1 MIFIL
6 WKRGIELKNRTK
18 YFAYPYVVWMII
30 FIVFPSFLVLL
41 YSLTTKDSNGL
52 TTIQFTMA
60 NFNKFF
66 DPLYMNILW
75 DSIFLA
81 AISTAICLMIGYP
94 AAYIISKAEISRRN
108 TLLFLC
114 ILPMWMNMLLRTYA
128 WMTILGNN
136 GILNNLFSLLG
147 LPKVNM
153 LYTRGATVMGMVY
166 NFLPF
171 MILPI
176 YTALSKMD
184 SGILE
189 AADDLG
195 ANKYVVFRK
204 IILPLSMPGVISGI
218 VMVFMPAVST
228 FIIPQLLGGNKSMMI
243 GNLIEKLFILN
254 GDWNF
259 GSAISI
265 IMMVIILISM
275 SIMNKF
281 DVDKEGGA
289 RLW

>member
-1 MIFIL
+1 M
-6 WKRGIELKNRTK
+6 KDRTK
-18 YFAYPYVVWMII
+18 YFSYPYIVWIMA
-30 FIVFPSFLVLL
+30 FILFPSVLVFL
-41 YSLTTKDSNGL
+41 YSITKDSNGII
-52 TTIQFTMA
+52 TINFTLD
-60 NFNKFF
+60 NYRIFFN
-66 DPLYMNILW
+66 PMYINILF
-75 DSIFLA
+75 DSIWLA
-81 AISTAICLMIGYP
+81 TISTIICLLLGYP
-94 AAYIISKAEISRRN
+94 AAYIISNANISKRN

-136 GILNNLFSLLG
+136 GLINNFLELIG
-147 LPKVNM
+147 LPRLNL
-153 LYTRGATVMGMVY
+153 LYTKGATIMGMVY
-166 NFLPF
+166 NFIPF

-176 YTALSKMD
+176 YTALSKLD
-184 SGILE
+184 IKLIE
-189 AADDLG
+189 AATDLG
-195 ANKYVVFRK
+195 ANKKIVFKK

-218 VMVFMPAVST
+218 IMVFMPAVST
-228 FIIPQLLGGNKSMMI
+228 FIIPQLLGGNKNMMI

-265 IMMVIILISM
+265 IMMLIILASM

>member
-1 MIFIL
+1 M
-6 WKRGIELKNRTK
+6 KNKTK
-18 YFAYPYVVWMII
+18 YFAYPYMVWMVI
-30 FIVFPSFLVLL
+30 FIVFPCFLVLL
-41 YSLTTKDSNGL
+41 YGITTKESNGL
-52 TTIQFTMA
+52 TTIQFTFE
-60 NFNKFF
+60 NFKKFF
-66 DPLYMNILW
+66 NPLYINILW

-81 AISTAICLMIGYP
+81 ALSTAICLMLGYP
-94 AAYIISKAEISRRN
+94 AAFIISKANLSRRN

-136 GILNNLFSLLG
+136 GIINNFFGFLG

-171 MILPI
+171 MILPV

-195 ANKYVVFRK
+195 ASKFIKFKK

-265 IMMVIILISM
+265 VMMIIILISM

>member
-1 MIFIL
+1 M
-6 WKRGIELKNRTK
+6 KDRTK
-18 YFAYPYVVWMII
+18 YFAYPYLLWII
-30 FIVFPSFLVLL
+30 LFIVFPSFLVLL
-41 YSLTTKDSNGL
+41 YSITTKQSNGL
-52 TTIQFTMA
+52 TTIQFTLE
-60 NFNKFF
+60 NFKKFF
-66 DPLYMNILW
+66 DPLYINILW

-81 AISTAICLMIGYP
+81 AVSTVICLALGYP
-94 AAYIISKAEISRRN
+94 AAFIISKTDLSRRN

-136 GILNNLFSLLG
+136 GILNNFFASLG
-147 LPKVNM
+147 LPRVNM

-184 SGILE
+184 RGILE

-195 ANKYVVFRK
+195 ATEYIKFKN

-218 VMVFMPAVST
+218 IMVFMPAVST
-228 FIIPQLLGGNKSMMI
+228 FIIPQLLGGNKSMMV
-243 GNLIEKLFILN
+243 GNLVEKLFILN

-265 IMMVIILISM
+265 IMMIIILISM

-281 DVDKEGGA
+281 DIDKEGGA

>member
-1 MIFIL
+1 
-6 WKRGIELKNRTK
+6 LKNKTK
-18 YFAYPYVVWMII
+18 YFAYPYMVWMVI
-30 FIVFPSFLVLL
+30 FIVFPCFLVLL
-41 YSLTTKDSNGL
+41 YGITTKESNGL
-52 TTIQFTMA
+52 TTIQFTFE
-60 NFNKFF
+60 NFKKFF
-66 DPLYMNILW
+66 NPLYINILW

-81 AISTAICLMIGYP
+81 ALSTAICLMLGYP
-94 AAYIISKAEISRRN
+94 AAFIISKANLSRRN

-136 GILNNLFSLLG
+136 GIINNFFGFLG

-171 MILPI
+171 MILPV

-195 ANKYVVFRK
+195 ASKFIKFRK

-265 IMMVIILISM
+265 VMMIIILISM

>member
-1 MIFIL
+1 M
-6 WKRGIELKNRTK
+6 KNRTR
-18 YFAYPYVVWMII
+18 YFAYPYLVWMII
-30 FIVFPSFLVLL
+30 FIVFPSILVLL
-41 YSLTTKDSNGL
+41 YSVTTKESNGL
-52 TTIQFTMA
+52 TTINFTLK
-60 NFNKFF
+60 NFVDFF
-66 DPLYMNILW
+66 DPIYLNILW

-81 AISTAICLMIGYP
+81 AISTVICLLLGYP
-94 AAYIISKAEISRRN
+94 AAYIISNANMSRRN
-108 TLLFLC
+108 ILLFLC

-136 GILNNLFSLLG
+136 GILNNLFDFLG
-147 LPKVNM
+147 LPQLNM

-176 YTALSKMD
+176 YTALSKMNV
-184 SGILE
+184 GILE

-195 ANKYVVFRK
+195 ANRYAKFRK

-218 VMVFMPAVST
+218 IMVFMPAVST

-265 IMMVIILISM
+265 IMMIIILISM

-281 DVDKEGGA
+281 EVDKEGGA

>member
-1 MIFIL
+1 M
-6 WKRGIELKNRTK
+6 KDRTK
-18 YFAYPYVVWMII
+18 YFAYPYVVWILL
-30 FIVFPSFLVLL
+30 FIALPAFLVLL
-41 YSLTTKDSNGL
+41 YSFTTKESRGL
-52 TTIQFTMA
+52 ATIHFTLE
-60 NFNKFF
+60 NFKEFF
-66 DPLYMNILW
+66 QPMYLNILW
-75 DSIFLA
+75 DSIYLA
-81 AISTAICLMIGYP
+81 AISTVICLILGYP
-94 AAYIISKAEISRRN
+94 AALIISNTHVSRRN

-136 GILNNLFSLLG
+136 GILNNFFAFLG
-147 LPKVNM
+147 LPRFNM

-166 NFLPF
+166 NFIPF

-184 SGILE
+184 KALLE

-195 ANKYVVFRK
+195 ADKKTVFK
-204 IILPLSMPGVISGI
+204 KVILPLSMPGVISGI
-218 VMVFMPAVST
+218 IMVFMPAVST

-243 GNLIEKLFILN
+243 GNLVEKLFILS

-265 IMMVIILISM
+265 VMMLIILLSM

-281 DVDKEGGA
+281 DIDKEGGA

>member
-1 MIFIL
+1 MVWIFL
-6 WKRGIELKNRTK
+6 
-18 YFAYPYVVWMII
+18 
-30 FIVFPSFLVLL
+30 FIALPSFLVLL
-41 YSLTTKDSNGL
+41 YSITTKESNGL
-52 TTIQFTMA
+52 TTIHFTLE
-60 NFNKFF
+60 NFKKFF
-66 DPLYMNILW
+66 NPMYLNILW
-75 DSIFLA
+75 DSIYLA
-81 AISTAICLMIGYP
+81 AISTAICLLLGYP
-94 AAYIISKAEISRRN
+94 AAFIISSAPISRRN

-136 GILNNLFSLLG
+136 GILNNFFSFLG

-184 SGILE
+184 KGLLE

-195 ANKYVVFRK
+195 ANRKTVFRK

-218 VMVFMPAVST
+218 IMVFMPAVST
-228 FIIPQLLGGNKSMMI
+228 FIIPQLLGGNKNMMI
-243 GNLIEKLFILN
+243 GNLVEKLFILN

-265 IMMVIILISM
+265 VMMLIILLSM
-275 SIMNKF
+275 SVMNKF
-281 DVDKEGGA
+281 DIDKEGGA

>member
-1 MIFIL
+1 M
-6 WKRGIELKNRTK
+6 KNRTK
-18 YFAYPYVVWMII
+18 YFAYPYVVWI
-30 FIVFPSFLVLL
+30 FLFIALPSFLVLL
-41 YSLTTKDSNGL
+41 YSITSKDSNGL
-52 TTIQFTMA
+52 TTIHFTLE
-60 NFNKFF
+60 NYVKFF
-66 DPLYMNILW
+66 DPLYLNILW
-75 DSIFLA
+75 DSIYLA
-81 AISTAICLMIGYP
+81 AISTVICLILGYP
-94 AAYIISKAEISRRN
+94 AALIISNANLSRRN

-136 GILNNLFSLLG
+136 GILNNFLSFLG
-147 LPKVNM
+147 LPTFNM

-184 SGILE
+184 KGLLE

-195 ANKYVVFRK
+195 ADKKTVFAK
-204 IILPLSMPGVISGI
+204 VILPLSMPGVISGI
-218 VMVFMPAVST
+218 IMVFMPAVST

-243 GNLIEKLFILN
+243 GNLIERLFIIN

-265 IMMVIILISM
+265 VMMLIILLSM

-281 DVDKEGGA
+281 DIDKEGGA

>member
-1 MIFIL
+1 M
-6 WKRGIELKNRTK
+6 KNRTK
-18 YFAYPYVVWMII
+18 YFAYPYVVWII
-30 FIVFPSFLVLL
+30 LFIALPSFLVLL
-41 YSLTTKDSNGL
+41 YSITTKESNGL
-52 TTIQFTMA
+52 TTIHFTLE
-60 NFNKFF
+60 NFKKFF
-66 DPLYMNILW
+66 NPMYMNILW
-75 DSIFLA
+75 DSIYLA
-81 AISTAICLMIGYP
+81 AISTALCLLLGYP
-94 AAYIISKAEISRRN
+94 AAYIISNTHISRRN

-147 LPKVNM
+147 LPKINM

-171 MILPI
+171 MVLPI

-184 SGILE
+184 KGLLE

-195 ANKYVVFRK
+195 ANKKIVFKK

-218 VMVFMPAVST
+218 IMVFMPAVST

-243 GNLIEKLFILN
+243 GNLVERLFILN

-265 IMMVIILISM
+265 VMMLIILLSM

>member
-1 MIFIL
+1 M
-6 WKRGIELKNRTK
+6 KDRTK
-18 YFAYPYVVWMII
+18 YLAYPYVLWI
-30 FIVFPSFLVLL
+30 IVFIALPAFLVLL
-41 YSLTTKDSNGL
+41 YSITSKESNGL
-52 TTIQFTMA
+52 TTIHFTLE
-60 NFNKFF
+60 NFKKFF
-66 DPLYMNILW
+66 QPMYLNILW
-75 DSIFLA
+75 DSIYLA
-81 AISTAICLMIGYP
+81 AISTVICLILGYP
-94 AAYIISKAEISRRN
+94 AALIISNAHVSNRN

-136 GILNNLFSLLG
+136 GILNNIFAFLG
-147 LPKVNM
+147 LPRFNM

-166 NFLPF
+166 NFIPF

-184 SGILE
+184 KSLLE

-195 ANKYVVFRK
+195 ADKKTVFK
-204 IILPLSMPGVISGI
+204 KVILPLSMPGVISGI
-218 VMVFMPAVST
+218 IMVFMPAVST
-228 FIIPQLLGGNKSMMI
+228 FIIPQLLGGNKNMMI
-243 GNLIEKLFILN
+243 GNLVEKLFILN

-265 IMMVIILISM
+265 VMMLIILLSM

-281 DVDKEGGA
+281 DIDKEGGA

>member
-1 MIFIL
+1 M
-6 WKRGIELKNRTK
+6 KDRTN
-18 YFAYPYVVWMII
+18 YFAYPYLVWIVI
-30 FIVFPSFLVLL
+30 FIVFPSVLVFLYSVTSKESG
-41 YSLTTKDSNGL
+41 SLTTFN
-52 TTIQFTMA
+52 FTLD
-60 NFNKFF
+60 NFEKFF
-66 DPLYMNILW
+66 DPLYLNILW

-81 AISTAICLMIGYP
+81 AISTAICLLMGYP
-94 AAYIISKAEISRRN
+94 AAYIISKAHFSRRN
-108 TLLFLC
+108 ILLFLC

-136 GILNNLFSLLG
+136 GILNNLFELLG
-147 LPKVNM
+147 LPRVTM

-184 SGILE
+184 TGLLE

-195 ANKYVVFRK
+195 ANKYAVFRK

-218 VMVFMPAVST
+218 IMVFMPAVST

-243 GNLIEKLFILN
+243 GNLVEKMFILN

-265 IMMVIILISM
+265 VMMVIILISM
-275 SIMNKF
+275 SIMNRF

>member
-1 MIFIL
+1 
-6 WKRGIELKNRTK
+6 LKNRTK
-18 YFAYPYVVWMII
+18 YFAYPYVVWI
-30 FIVFPSFLVLL
+30 FLFIALPSFLVLL
-41 YSLTTKDSNGL
+41 YSITTKESNGL
-52 TTIQFTMA
+52 TTIHFTFE
-60 NFNKFF
+60 NFKKFF
-66 DPLYMNILW
+66 NPMYLNILW
-75 DSIFLA
+75 DSIYLA
-81 AISTAICLMIGYP
+81 AVSTAICLVLGYP
-94 AAYIISKAEISRRN
+94 AAFIISNTHISRRS

-136 GILNNLFSLLG
+136 GILNNFFSFLG

-184 SGILE
+184 KGLLE

-195 ANKYVVFRK
+195 ANKKTVFRK
-204 IILPLSMPGVISGI
+204 VILPLSMPGVISGI
-218 VMVFMPAVST
+218 IMVFMPAVST
-228 FIIPQLLGGNKSMMI
+228 FIIPQLLGGNKNMMI
-243 GNLIEKLFILN
+243 GNLVEKLFILN

-265 IMMVIILISM
+265 VMMLIILLSM

-281 DVDKEGGA
+281 DIDKEGGA

>member
-1 MIFIL
+1 M
-6 WKRGIELKNRTK
+6 KNRTK
-18 YFAYPYVVWMII
+18 YFAYPYIIWIII
-30 FIVFPSFLVLL
+30 FIALPAFLVLL
-41 YSLTTKDSNGL
+41 YSITTKESDGI
-52 TTIQFTMA
+52 TTIQFTLE
-60 NFNKFF
+60 NFKNFF
-66 DPLYMNILW
+66 NPLYLNILW
-75 DSIFLA
+75 DSIYLA
-81 AISTAICLMIGYP
+81 AVSTIICLLIGYP
-94 AAYIISKAEISRRN
+94 AAFIISNAHLSRRN

-147 LPKVNM
+147 LPTFNL
-153 LYTRGATVMGMVY
+153 LYTKGATVMGMVY

-184 SGILE
+184 RGLLE

-195 ANKYVVFRK
+195 ADKKTVFIK
-204 IILPLSMPGVISGI
+204 VILPLSMPGVISGI
-218 VMVFMPAVST
+218 IMVFMPAVST
-228 FIIPQLLGGNKSMMI
+228 FIIPQLLGGNKNMMI
-243 GNLIEKLFILN
+243 GNLVERLFIIN

-265 IMMVIILISM
+265 VMMLIILLSM

-281 DVDKEGGA
+281 DIDKEGGA

>member
-1 MIFIL
+1 M
-6 WKRGIELKNRTK
+6 KNKTK
-18 YFAYPYVVWMII
+18 YFAFPYIIWITI

-41 YSLTTKDSNGL
+41 YSITTKESNGL
-52 TTIQFTMA
+52 TTIKFTLG
-60 NFNKFF
+60 NFKDFF
-66 DPLYMNILW
+66 DPMYLNILW
-75 DSIFLA
+75 ESILLA
-81 AISTAICLMIGYP
+81 AISTVICLLIGYP
-94 AAYIISKAEISRRN
+94 TSYIIANASLNKRN

-136 GILNNLFSLLG
+136 GLINNFLELIGFSKINL
-147 LPKVNM
+147 
-153 LYTRGATVMGMVY
+153 LYTKGATVMGMVY

-176 YTALSKMD
+176 YTALTKMD
-184 SGILE
+184 TGLIE

-195 ANKYVVFRK
+195 ANKATIFKK

-265 IMMVIILISM
+265 IMMIIILISM

>member
-1 MIFIL
+1 MKDKTKYFSYPYIVWMSIFIL
-6 WKRGIELKNRTK
+6 L
-18 YFAYPYVVWMII
+18 
-30 FIVFPSFLVLL
+30 PSFLVFL
-41 YSLTTKDSNGL
+41 YSITTKESNGI
-52 TTIQFTMA
+52 TTIQFTLENYKMF
-60 NFNKFF
+60 FNNMY
-66 DPLYMNILW
+66 LNILW
-75 DSIFLA
+75 DSISLA
-81 AISTAICLMIGYP
+81 VISTIICLVLGYP
-94 AAYIISKAEISRRN
+94 AAYIIANANLSKRN

-136 GILNNLFSLLG
+136 GLINNFLEFIG
-147 LPKVNM
+147 LQKINL
-153 LYTRGATVMGMVY
+153 LYTKGATVMGMVY
-166 NFLPF
+166 NFIPF

-184 SGILE
+184 NGLVE

-195 ANKYVVFRK
+195 ADKKTVFRK

-218 VMVFMPAVST
+218 IMVFMPAVST
-228 FIIPQLLGGNKSMMI
+228 FIIPQLLGGNKNMMI

-265 IMMVIILISM
+265 IMMIIILISM

>member
-1 MIFIL
+1 M
-6 WKRGIELKNRTK
+6 KDRTK
-18 YFAYPYVVWMII
+18 YFAYPYVVWII
-30 FIVFPSFLVLL
+30 LFIALPSFLVLL
-41 YSLTTKDSNGL
+41 YSITTKETNGL
-52 TTIQFTMA
+52 TTIHFTFE
-60 NFNKFF
+60 NYKKFF
-66 DPLYMNILW
+66 NPLYLNILW
-75 DSIFLA
+75 DSLYLA
-81 AISTAICLMIGYP
+81 AISTVACLLLGYP
-94 AAYIISKAEISRRN
+94 AAFIISNAHFSKRN

-136 GILNNLFSLLG
+136 GIINNVLSFFG
-147 LPKVNM
+147 LPKLNM
-153 LYTRGATVMGMVY
+153 LYTRGATIMGMVY

-184 SGILE
+184 KGLLE

-195 ANKYVVFRK
+195 ADKKTVFIK
-204 IILPLSMPGVISGI
+204 VILPLSMPGVISGI
-218 VMVFMPAVST
+218 IMVFMPAVST
-228 FIIPQLLGGNKSMMI
+228 FIIPQLLGGNKNMMI
-243 GNLIEKLFILN
+243 GNLVEKLFILN

-265 IMMVIILISM
+265 VMMLIILLSM

>member
-1 MIFIL
+1 MKDKTKYFSYPYIVWMSIFIL
-6 WKRGIELKNRTK
+6 L
-18 YFAYPYVVWMII
+18 
-30 FIVFPSFLVLL
+30 PSFLVLL
-41 YSLTTKDSNGL
+41 YSITTKESNGI
-52 TTIQFTMA
+52 TTIQFTLENYKMF
-60 NFNKFF
+60 FNS
-66 DPLYMNILW
+66 LYISILW
-75 DSIFLA
+75 DSISLA
-81 AISTAICLMIGYP
+81 AISTIICLFLGYP
-94 AAYIISKAEISRRN
+94 AAYIIANTNSSRRN

-136 GILNNLFSLLG
+136 GLINNFLEFIGLQKLNL
-147 LPKVNM
+147 
-153 LYTRGATVMGMVY
+153 LYTKGATVMGMVY
-166 NFLPF
+166 NFIPF

-184 SGILE
+184 IGLIE

-195 ANKYVVFRK
+195 ADKKTVFRK
-204 IILPLSMPGVISGI
+204 ITLPLSMPGVISGI
-218 VMVFMPAVST
+218 IMVFMPAVST
-228 FIIPQLLGGNKSMMI
+228 FIIPQLLGGNKNMMI

-265 IMMVIILISM
+265 IMMIIILISM

>member
-1 MIFIL
+1 
-6 WKRGIELKNRTK
+6 LKNRTK
-18 YFAYPYVVWMII
+18 YFSYPYIVWMVI
-30 FIVFPSFLVLL
+30 FIVLPFMLVLL
-41 YSLTTKDSNGL
+41 YSITAKNSNDI
-52 TTIQFTMA
+52 TTIQFTLN
-60 NFNKFF
+60 NFRKFF
-66 DPLYMNILW
+66 NPLYTNILW

-81 AISTAICLMIGYP
+81 AVSTVLCLLIGYP
-94 AAYIISKAEISRRN
+94 AAYIISTSDLSKRN
-108 TLLFLC
+108 TMLFLC

-136 GILNNLFSLLG
+136 GIINNFLSFLG
-147 LPKVNM
+147 LPKANL

-176 YTALSKMD
+176 HTALSKMD
-184 SGILE
+184 KGILE

-195 ANKYVVFRK
+195 ATWYIKFKRV
-204 IILPLSMPGVISGI
+204 ILPLSMPGVISGI
-218 VMVFMPAVST
+218 IMVFMPAVST

-259 GSAISI
+259 GSAISM

-275 SIMNKF
+275 SVMNKF

>member
-1 MIFIL
+1 MKDKTKYFSYPYIVWMSIFIL
-6 WKRGIELKNRTK
+6 L
-18 YFAYPYVVWMII
+18 
-30 FIVFPSFLVLL
+30 PSFLVLL
-41 YSLTTKDSNGL
+41 YSITTKESNGI
-52 TTIQFTMA
+52 TTIQFTLDNYKMF
-60 NFNKFF
+60 FNNM
-66 DPLYMNILW
+66 YIYILW
-75 DSIFLA
+75 DSISLA
-81 AISTAICLMIGYP
+81 ALSTTICLVLGYP
-94 AAYIISKAEISRRN
+94 AAYIIANANLSKRN

-136 GILNNLFSLLG
+136 GLINTFLEFIGLQKLNL
-147 LPKVNM
+147 
-153 LYTRGATVMGMVY
+153 LYTKGATVMGMVY
-166 NFLPF
+166 NFIPF

-184 SGILE
+184 NGLIE

-195 ANKYVVFRK
+195 ANKKTVFRK

-218 VMVFMPAVST
+218 IMVFMPAVST
-228 FIIPQLLGGNKSMMI
+228 FIIPQLLGGNKNMMI

-265 IMMVIILISM
+265 IMMIIILISM

>member
-1 MIFIL
+1 M
-6 WKRGIELKNRTK
+6 KDRTK
-18 YFAYPYVVWMII
+18 YFAYPYSLWITL
-30 FIVFPSFLVLL
+30 FIVFPSFLVFL
-41 YSLTTKDSNGL
+41 YSMTTKESNGL
-52 TTIQFTMA
+52 TTIQFTLE
-60 NFNKFF
+60 NFKKFF
-66 DPLYMNILW
+66 NPLYINILW
-75 DSIFLA
+75 DSIYLA
-81 AISTAICLMIGYP
+81 AISTVICLILGYP
-94 AAYIISKAEISRRN
+94 AAYIISKAPLSKRN

-136 GILNNLFSLLG
+136 GILNNMLSFLG
-147 LPKVNM
+147 LPTFNM
-153 LYTRGATVMGMVY
+153 LYTKGATVMGMVY

-184 SGILE
+184 NGILE

-195 ANKYVVFRK
+195 ANKYIKFKK

-218 VMVFMPAVST
+218 IMVFMPAVST
-228 FIIPQLLGGNKSMMI
+228 FIIPQLLGGNKNMMI

-259 GSAISI
+259 GSSISI
-265 IMMVIILISM
+265 IMMIIILISM

-281 DVDKEGGA
+281 DIDKEGGA

>member
-1 MIFIL
+1 M
-6 WKRGIELKNRTK
+6 KDRTK
-18 YFAYPYVVWMII
+18 YFAYPYQVWMII
-30 FIVFPSFLVLL
+30 FILFPCFLVLL
-41 YSLTTKDSNGL
+41 YSITTKESNGL
-52 TTIQFTMA
+52 TTIQFTLE
-60 NFNKFF
+60 NFKKFF
-66 DPLYMNILW
+66 APLYMNILW

-81 AISTAICLMIGYP
+81 AISTAICLLLGYP
-94 AAYIISKAEISRRN
+94 AAYIISKTHLSIRN

-136 GILNNLFSLLG
+136 GILNNLFEFFG
-147 LPKVNM
+147 LPRVNM

-184 SGILE
+184 TGILE

-195 ANKYVVFRK
+195 ANKYIKFRK
-204 IILPLSMPGVISGI
+204 VILPLSMPGVISGI

-228 FIIPQLLGGNKSMMI
+228 FIIPQLLGGNKSMMV

-265 IMMVIILISM
+265 IMMIIILISM

>member
-1 MIFIL
+1 
-6 WKRGIELKNRTK
+6 LKNRTK
-18 YFAYPYVVWMII
+18 YFAYPYVVWII
-30 FIVFPSFLVLL
+30 LFIALPSFLVLL
-41 YSLTTKDSNGL
+41 YSITTKESNGL
-52 TTIQFTMA
+52 TTIHFTLE
-60 NFNKFF
+60 NFKKFF
-66 DPLYMNILW
+66 NPMYMNILW
-75 DSIFLA
+75 DSIYLA
-81 AISTAICLMIGYP
+81 AISTALCLLLGYP
-94 AAYIISKAEISRRN
+94 AAYIISNTHISRRN

-147 LPKVNM
+147 LPKINM

-171 MILPI
+171 MVLPI

-184 SGILE
+184 KGLLE

-195 ANKYVVFRK
+195 ANKKIVFKK

-218 VMVFMPAVST
+218 IMVFMPAVST

-243 GNLIEKLFILN
+243 GNLVERLFILN

-265 IMMVIILISM
+265 VMMLIILLSM

>member
-1 MIFIL
+1 M
-6 WKRGIELKNRTK
+6 KDRTK
-18 YFAYPYVVWMII
+18 YFAYPYVVWIII
-30 FIVFPSFLVLL
+30 FIALPAFLVLL
-41 YSLTTKDSNGL
+41 YSITTKESNGL
-52 TTIQFTMA
+52 TTIQFTLE
-60 NFNKFF
+60 NYKKFF
-66 DPLYMNILW
+66 DPMYLNILW
-75 DSIFLA
+75 DSIYLA
-81 AISTAICLMIGYP
+81 AISTVICLLLGYP
-94 AAYIISKAEISRRN
+94 AAYIISNTHISKRN

-136 GILNNLFSLLG
+136 GILNNFFAFLG
-147 LPKVNM
+147 LPRFNM

-171 MILPI
+171 MVLPI

-184 SGILE
+184 NGLLE

-195 ANKYVVFRK
+195 ADRKTVFRK
-204 IILPLSMPGVISGI
+204 VILPLSMPGVISGI
-218 VMVFMPAVST
+218 IMVFMPAVST
-228 FIIPQLLGGNKSMMI
+228 FIIPQLLGGNKNMMI
-243 GNLIEKLFILN
+243 GNLVEKLFILN

-259 GSAISI
+259 GSAISM
-265 IMMVIILISM
+265 IMMLIILLSM

-281 DVDKEGGA
+281 DIDKEGGA

>member
-1 MIFIL
+1 
-6 WKRGIELKNRTK
+6 LKNRTK
-18 YFAYPYVVWMII
+18 YFAYPYVVWII
-30 FIVFPSFLVLL
+30 LFIALPSFLVLL
-41 YSLTTKDSNGL
+41 YSITTKESNGL
-52 TTIQFTMA
+52 TTIHFTLE
-60 NFNKFF
+60 NFKKFF
-66 DPLYMNILW
+66 NPMYMNILW
-75 DSIFLA
+75 DSIYLA
-81 AISTAICLMIGYP
+81 AISTALCLLLGYP
-94 AAYIISKAEISRRN
+94 AAYIISNTHISRRN

-147 LPKVNM
+147 LPKINM

-171 MILPI
+171 MVLPI

-184 SGILE
+184 KGLLE

-195 ANKYVVFRK
+195 ANKKTVFKK

-218 VMVFMPAVST
+218 IMVFMPAVST

-243 GNLIEKLFILN
+243 GNLVERLFILN

-265 IMMVIILISM
+265 VMMLIILLSM

>member
-1 MIFIL
+1 
-6 WKRGIELKNRTK
+6 
-18 YFAYPYVVWMII
+18 
-30 FIVFPSFLVLL
+30 
-41 YSLTTKDSNGL
+41 
-52 TTIQFTMA
+52 
-60 NFNKFF
+60 
-66 DPLYMNILW
+66 
-75 DSIFLA
+75 
-81 AISTAICLMIGYP
+81 
-94 AAYIISKAEISRRN
+94 
-108 TLLFLC
+108 
-114 ILPMWMNMLLRTYA
+114 MWMNMLLRTYA

-136 GILNNLFSLLG
+136 GILNNLFELIG
-147 LPKVNM
+147 LPRVNM
-153 LYTRGATVMGMVY
+153 LYTRGATIMGMVY

-184 SGILE
+184 RGILE

-204 IILPLSMPGVISGI
+204 VILPLSMPGVISGI

-265 IMMVIILISM
+265 IMMLIILVSM

>member
-1 MIFIL
+1 
-6 WKRGIELKNRTK
+6 LKDKTK
-18 YFAYPYVVWMII
+18 YFAYPYITWISI
-30 FIVFPSFLVLL
+30 FIALPAFLVLL
-41 YSLTTKDSNGL
+41 YSFTTRESTGL
-52 TTIQFTMA
+52 TAIQFTLE
-60 NFNKFF
+60 NFQKFF
-66 DPLYMNILW
+66 DPLYLNILW
-75 DSIFLA
+75 DSIILA
-81 AISTAICLMIGYP
+81 AISTLICLLIGYP
-94 AAYIISKAEISRRN
+94 VAYIISNKDSSIKN
-108 TLLFLC
+108 TMLFLC

-136 GILNNLFSLLG
+136 GIINNFLELVG
-147 LPKVNM
+147 LSKINL

-176 YTALSKMD
+176 YTALSKLD
-184 SGILE
+184 KGLLE

-195 ANKYVVFRK
+195 ANKAIVFKK

-218 VMVFMPAVST
+218 IMVFMPAVST
-228 FIIPQLLGGNKSMMI
+228 FVIPQLLGGNKSMMI

-265 IMMVIILISM
+265 IMMIIILISM

-281 DVDKEGGA
+281 DLDKEGGA

>member
-1 MIFIL
+1 M
-6 WKRGIELKNRTK
+6 KDKTK
-18 YFAYPYVVWMII
+18 YFAYPYFVWII
-30 FIVFPSFLVLL
+30 LFIVLPSMLVLL
-41 YSLTTKDSNGL
+41 YSITSKESNGP
-52 TTIQFTMA
+52 TTIKFTLE

-66 DPLYMNILW
+66 QPIYIHILW

-81 AISTAICLMIGYP
+81 ALSTFICLLIGYP
-94 AAYIISKAEISRRN
+94 AAYIIANADLSKSN

-114 ILPMWMNMLLRTYA
+114 ILPMWMNMLLRTYS
-128 WMTILGNN
+128 WMTILGYNGLINN
-136 GILNNLFSLLG
+136 FISLLG
-147 LPKVNM
+147 FPKLNL
-153 LYTRGATVMGMVY
+153 LYTKGATVMGMVY
-166 NFLPF
+166 NFIPF

-184 SGILE
+184 KALIE

-195 ANKYVVFRK
+195 AGKFVVFRK

-218 VMVFMPAVST
+218 IMVFMPAVST
-228 FIIPQLLGGNKSMMI
+228 FIIPQLLGGNKNMMI

-265 IMMVIILISM
+265 IMMIIILVSM
-275 SIMNKF
+275 SVMNRF

>member
-1 MIFIL
+1 M
-6 WKRGIELKNRTK
+6 KDRTK
-18 YFAYPYVVWMII
+18 FFAYPYLVWII
-30 FIVFPSFLVLL
+30 LFIVFPSVLVLL
-41 YSLTTKDSNGL
+41 YSLTMNNANDLVTINFTLSNYY
-52 TTIQFTMA
+52 
-60 NFNKFF
+60 KFF
-66 DPLYMNILW
+66 DPIYINILW
-75 DSIFLA
+75 DSILLA
-81 AISTAICLMIGYP
+81 AISTVICLLLGYP
-94 AAYIISKAEISRRN
+94 AALIISNTALSKRN

-128 WMTILGNN
+128 WMTILSNN
-136 GILNNLFSLLG
+136 GILNNLFKLLG
-147 LPKVNM
+147 LPEFEM
-153 LYTRGATVMGMVY
+153 LYTNGATVMGMVY

-176 YTALSKMD
+176 YTAISKLD
-184 SGILE
+184 KGLLE

-195 ANKYVVFRK
+195 ADKKTILTKV
-204 IILPLSMPGVISGI
+204 IIPLSMPGVISGI
-218 VMVFMPAVST
+218 IMVFMPAVST
-228 FIIPQLLGGNKSMMI
+228 FIIPQLLGGNKNMMI

-265 IMMVIILISM
+265 IMMIIILISM

-281 DVDKEGGA
+281 DIDKEGGA

>member
-1 MIFIL
+1 M
-6 WKRGIELKNRTK
+6 KNRTK
-18 YFAYPYVVWMII
+18 YFSYPYIVWMVI
-30 FIVFPSFLVLL
+30 FIVLPFMLVLL
-41 YSLTTKDSNGL
+41 YSITAKNSNDI
-52 TTIQFTMA
+52 TTIQFTLN
-60 NFNKFF
+60 NFRKFF
-66 DPLYMNILW
+66 NPLYTNILW

-81 AISTAICLMIGYP
+81 AVSTVLCLLIGYP
-94 AAYIISKAEISRRN
+94 AAYIISTSDLSKRN
-108 TLLFLC
+108 TMLFLC

-136 GILNNLFSLLG
+136 GIINNFLSFLG
-147 LPKVNM
+147 LPKANL

-176 YTALSKMD
+176 HTALSKMD
-184 SGILE
+184 KGILE

-195 ANKYVVFRK
+195 ATWYIKFKRV
-204 IILPLSMPGVISGI
+204 ILPLSMPGVISGI
-218 VMVFMPAVST
+218 IMVFMPAVST

-259 GSAISI
+259 GSAISM

-275 SIMNKF
+275 SVMNKF
-281 DVDKEGGA
+281 NVDKEGGA

>member
-1 MIFIL
+1 
-6 WKRGIELKNRTK
+6 LKDRTK
-18 YFAYPYVVWMII
+18 YFSYPYIVWMTI
-30 FIVFPSFLVLL
+30 FILLPSFLVLL
-41 YSLTTKDSNGL
+41 YSITSKESNGI
-52 TTIQFTMA
+52 TTINFTLENYKM
-60 NFNKFF
+60 FF
-66 DPLYMNILW
+66 DPMYINILF
-75 DSIFLA
+75 DSISLA
-81 AISTAICLMIGYP
+81 AISTIICLILGYP
-94 AAYIISKAEISRRN
+94 AAYIISTANLSKRN

-136 GILNNLFSLLG
+136 GLINNFFEMIG
-147 LPKVNM
+147 LQKVNL

-166 NFLPF
+166 NFIPF

-184 SGILE
+184 IGLIE

-195 ANKYVVFRK
+195 ANKNTIFRK

-218 VMVFMPAVST
+218 IMVFMPAVST
-228 FIIPQLLGGNKSMMI
+228 FIIPQLLGGNKNMMI

-265 IMMVIILISM
+265 IMMIIILISM

>member
-1 MIFIL
+1 M
-6 WKRGIELKNRTK
+6 KNKTK
-18 YFAYPYVVWMII
+18 YFAYPYMVWMII
-30 FIVFPSFLVLL
+30 FIVFPCFLVLL
-41 YSLTTKDSNGL
+41 YGITTKESNGL
-52 TTIQFTMA
+52 TTIQFTFE
-60 NFNKFF
+60 NFKKFF
-66 DPLYMNILW
+66 NPLYINILW

-81 AISTAICLMIGYP
+81 ALSTTICLALGYP
-94 AAYIISKAEISRRN
+94 AAFIISKANISRRN

-136 GILNNLFSLLG
+136 GIINNFFSFLG

-171 MILPI
+171 MILPV

-184 SGILE
+184 SGVLE

-195 ANKYVVFRK
+195 ASKFIKFRK

-265 IMMVIILISM
+265 VMMIIILISM
-275 SIMNKF
+275 SVMNKF